1 MNPLKDS
8 KIKMWLIGG
17 IVLFIILL
25 IAFIG
30 RFYIPMVW
38 LSSVNYLS
46 VFWKIIT
53 TQLGVGIFFAVLFF
67 VLSFINFNYAR
78 RFAPPIQV
86 EESPENAERPEM
98 QIYRAL
104 QSFKISKRL
113 VIGFSLIVSILMGI
127 SESVNWE
134 KILLYLNRVPFGA
147 DDPIFGQDIGFYLF
161 SLPFLKYLRN
171 WLSFAIGLILIIVL
185 VVYVAK
191 KAIRFEYRKLS
202 IEPPVKLPLSL
213 LLGTYLLIH

>member
-17 IVLFIILL
+17 VVLFFILL

-38 LSSVNYLS
+38 LASVNYLS

-86 EESPENAERPEM
+86 EESPENSERPEM

-113 VIGFSLIVSILMGI
+113 VIGFSFIVSILMGI

-134 KILLYLNRVPFGA
+134 KILLYLNRVPF
-147 DDPIFGQDIGFYLF
+147 
-161 SLPFLKYLRN
+161 
-171 WLSFAIGLILIIVL
+171 
-185 VVYVAK
+185 
-191 KAIRFEYRKLS
+191 
-202 IEPPVKLPLSL
+202 
-213 LLGTYLLIH
+213 